1 MTIRQDLTGNPKDG
15 LKLVAVICHRLKD
28 LDDSALAGIL
38 GTIDFIGSF
47 LTQGV
52 HRADQCQTWLSHFA
66 MILQF
71 HGDDTKWIMQRD
83 GCGVELFPC
92 HELCAFDWNLGSIV
106 SYDGRTTCMTC
117 NVAFQDN
124 DWPNEQVTRG
134 DVHACIA
141 EQREMG
147 YHMLAK
153 NCQHFC
159 YDFYK
164 YRLHHTWIAPM
175 AYESFSGM
183 IQHEWSK
190 RGGWSL

>member
-1 MTIRQDLTGNPKDG
+1 MALRQDLTGNPKDA

-28 LDDSALAGIL
+28 LDDTALSGFL

-52 HRADQCQTWLSHFA
+52 HRGDQCQTWLSHFA
-66 MILQF
+66 MILQY

-92 HELCAFDWNLGSIV
+92 LEICDFDWNMGSIV
-106 SYDGRTTCMTC
+106 SYDGRPACMTC
-117 NVAFQDN
+117 NIAFQDN

-134 DVHACIA
+134 DVHAYFI

-147 YHMLAK
+147 YHVLAK
-153 NCQHFC
+153 N
-159 YDFYK
+159 
-164 YRLHHTWIAPM
+164 L
-175 AYESFSGM
+175 
-183 IQHEWSK
+183 
-190 RGGWSL
+190 L